1 MAKQRLAV
9 LISGNGSN
17 LQAIIDACDSGQL
30 DAEIV
35 VVCSNKKTAFGL
47 TRAQEAN
54 IPTIYHPYFKG
65 SDRNVYDEEIANYIL
80 LYKPDL
86 IILAGWM
93 RKLSISFL
101 QNFPNAVI
109 NIHPAL
115 PDTFPG
121 THAIE
126 RAFQAYQQGKITASG
141 VMIHYVPDEGV
152 DNGPLIL
159 QEKVNIYPEDT
170 LDSFEERI
178 HKTEHRLY
186 IEALNMLC
194 NKIEV

>member
-1 MAKQRLAV
+1 MVKRRLAV

-17 LQAIIDACDSGQL
+17 LQAMIDACKNGNL
-30 DAEIV
+30 NAEIV
-35 VVCSNKKTAFGL
+35 MVCSNKKAAFGL
-47 TRAQEAN
+47 SRAKNAS
-54 IPTIYHPYFKG
+54 IPTIFHPYFK
-65 SDRNVYDEEIANYIL
+65 DVNRNTYDEELANHIL
-80 LYKPDL
+80 PYQPDF

-93 RKLSISFL
+93 RKLSMAFL
-101 QNFPNAVI
+101 KYFPNTVI

-115 PDTFPG
+115 PGTFPG

-126 RAFQAYQQGKITASG
+126 RAFEAFQQGKITESG

-159 QEKVNIYPEDT
+159 KEEVAIYANDT